1 MGEVSQHWQV
11 NFVTNC
17 HAIRHSPAPALAPL
31 ELVGW
36 ARIVWQIRWTLWQFV
51 TELTVF
57 VTNLGGELRSLAGAK
72 FSPRLRLT
80 LSVSKTLKR
89 FARTLPPLSYQFP
102 NNKMK
107 STCWFLL
114 VNFCEAKKFFS
125 RQKNTRTQH
134 TAGCGYRSQLGSAS
148 FGKSYPELA
157 LPSVLLCWSCLT
169 SDWFSWP

>member
-57 VTNLGGELRSLAGAK
+57 VTNLGGEPRSLEGAK

-80 LSVSKTLKR
+80 PSVSKTIKR
-89 FARTLPPLSYQFP
+89 FARTPPPLPYQFP
-102 NNKMK
+102 NIKTKSTCWFLIYPCQFLNIKMK
-107 STCWFLL
+107 STCWFLI
-114 VNFCEAKKFFS
+114 VNFRAAKKFFRDKKIPAPS
-125 RQKNTRTQH
+125 ARLD
-134 TAGCGYRSQLGSAS
+134 AGIGLS
-148 FGKSYPELA
+148 
-157 LPSVLLCWSCLT
+157 
-169 SDWFSWP
+169 